1 MPPHYFFCNLGHRLN
16 FHFFCRQAK
25 DRYFYDGAESLKG
38 YPTSEFDMEMK
49 QTDDRQ
55 SDIMGPTSLI
65 GIQQPGQTGT
75 LRSNVTQ
82 FTSLGSTMAG
92 QQPQQQQQQQ
102 LSVMNGSVISAPVFM
117 SQQQQRPMFMG
128 PTPAQSL
135 VQLGQPSIAASTV
148 SMVSQPYLPP
158 TTPNPP
164 QSMGYPSGPLPQT
177 PKAMHLP
184 PFPPASPGYKL
195 PHDPSSDSLMSA
207 NRMTAPQLGY
217 STGKQITDSPQLSSS
232 GRGSGRTDDSTDS
245 GMSIPRAPTPPSQ
258 PLVMP
263 KAHKLVPGRMTTQK
277 ERKREIPST
286 AV

>member
-1 MPPHYFFCNLGHRLN
+1 MILFS
-16 FHFFCRQAK
+16 RQAK

-38 YPTSEFDMEMK
+38 FPTSEFDMEMK

-65 GIQQPGQTGT
+65 GMQQQGPTGT

-82 FTSLGSTMAG
+82 FTSLGSTVG
-92 QQPQQQQQQQ
+92 NQPPLLSQPPQQQQQ
-102 LSVMNGSVISAPVFM
+102 SVVMNGSVISAPVFM
-117 SQQQQRPMFMG
+117 PQQQRPMFMG

-135 VQLGQPSIAASTV
+135 GQLGQPSVAASTV
-148 SMVSQPYLPP
+148 RMVSQPYLPP
-158 TTPNPP
+158 TTPIPP
-164 QSMGYPSGPLPQT
+164 QSMGYPTGPLPQT

-207 NRMTAPQLGY
+207 PRMTGPQQGY
-217 STGKQITDSPQLSSS
+217 PVGKQITDSPQLSSS

-245 GMSIPRAPTPPSQ
+245 GMSIPRAPTPPGQ
-258 PLVMP
+258 PLSMP
-263 KAHKLVPGRMTTQK
+263 KPHKLVPGRMTTQK
-277 ERKREIPST
+277 ERKREVPST